1 MTNKIIRCNDGNGIR
16 QRFFNQNELLKKRKT
31 METFFVFIV
40 SILDLSL
47 DYEGRNFRKSH

>member
-1 MTNKIIRCNDGNGIR
+1 MTNKIVRCNDGNGIR
-16 QRFFNQNELLKKRKT
+16 RRFFNQNELLKKRKT